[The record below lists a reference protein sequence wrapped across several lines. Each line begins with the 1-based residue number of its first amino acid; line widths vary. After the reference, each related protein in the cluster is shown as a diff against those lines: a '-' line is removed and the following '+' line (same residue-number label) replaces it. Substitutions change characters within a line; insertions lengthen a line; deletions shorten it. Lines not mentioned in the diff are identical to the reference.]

1 MGEQGSQLLGLD
13 WSAETLKILTGR
25 SPDAI
30 LVLDLDARIQFV
42 NWTANG
48 VTEEQMLGTTVYQHV
63 SEEKLGELKA
73 CLESVRRTGDHG
85 VFRAEYAAPD
95 GTTVIWESKVA
106 PVSKEGEL
114 VGYTFFS
121 RDITQRDA
129 RARELDRFFELSLD
143 YLCIANPDGYFTRV
157 NRTFAREL
165 GYSEE
170 ELMTRSFFELVHP
183 DDVER
188 TRAAI
193 AELVAGKTVKGLE
206 NRYRTKDGHCRHLVW
221 HGRLEEETGHILA
234 VARDVTDQRVL
245 EKQLQQSQ
253 KMDAVGQLAGGI
265 AHDFNNL
272 MLAVL
277 ANAEFAIQELDP
289 SHQDVLAHLHEIER
303 AGNKAAAL
311 TKQLLAFS
319 RRTPPSPQLVD
330 LNVLIPDFIQMLR
343 RLIPEN
349 IEVDFVPAYRL
360 PKVEADPG
368 QVEQVLMNLCV
379 NARDAMPDGGRLT
392 VETEAVLIN
401 GRYRESHPWAKPGR
415 YVLLSVTDTGC
426 GMTADVKERLFEPF
440 FSTKGPSG
448 GTGLGLAT
456 AYAIIKQHGGLIHV
470 YSEPNEGS
478 SFKVYLPLSARHA
491 AEVDSKKD
499 EGLPE
504 GRETILIAEDEE
516 LVRKVIVQILER
528 AGYRVLPAANGH
540 EAVKLLKAH
549 QSSVDL
555 AILDVVMPELS
566 GPETYSRLLELR
578 PGLPV
583 LFSSG
588 YTDTGRFERRV
599 PPDQKLLAKPY
610 RAEDLLRQVRSAL
623 AGQPEKN

>member
-1 MGEQGSQLLGLD
+1 MQYGGAELLGMEWGTSTLQLLT
-13 WSAETLKILTGR
+13 ER
-25 SPDAI
+25 SPDV
-30 LVLDLDARIQFV
+30 LMVLDLDGCVEFI
-42 NWTANG
+42 NWTAPG
-48 VTEEQMLGTTVYQHV
+48 LTVEQVLGTRVFDHVPEDQHAHMD
-63 SEEKLGELKA
+63 A
-73 CLESVRRTGDHG
+73 CFQEVKRTGQPG
-85 VFRAEYAAPD
+85 VYRNVYLAPD
-95 GTTVIWESKVA
+95 GSEQHWESKVT
-106 PVSKEGEL
+106 PVTDGENL
-114 VGYTFFS
+114 VGFSVFS
-121 RDITQRDA
+121 RDVTERDE
-129 RARELDRFFELSLD
+129 RTNELSRFFELSLD
-143 YLCIANPDGYFTRV
+143 YLCVASLDGYFTRV
-157 NRTFAREL
+157 NQTFTREL

-170 ELMTRSFFELVHP
+170 ELLSRSFLEFVHP
-183 DDVER
+183 DDVEP
-188 TRAAI
+188 TKEAVAQVAAGQ
-193 AELVAGKTVKGLE
+193 VVRDLE
-206 NRYRTKDGHCRHLVW
+206 NRYRTKDGRYRLLRW
-221 HGRLEEETGHILA
+221 HGRLEEGSSRILA
-234 VARDVTDQRVL
+234 VARDVTEQRAL

-277 ANAEFAIQELDP
+277 ANAEFAQQELDAEQ
-289 SHQDVLAHLHEIER
+289 HDVRAHLQEIER
-303 AGNKAAAL
+303 AGAKAAAL

-319 RRTPPSPQLVD
+319 RRMPPSPQPVELNNLVRE
-330 LNVLIPDFIQMLR
+330 FIQMLR

-349 IEVDFVPAYRL
+349 IEVDFVPGYRL

-379 NARDAMPDGGRLT
+379 NAKDAMPDGGRLT
-392 VETEAVLIN
+392 IETEGVLIN
-401 GRYRESHPWAKPGR
+401 GRYRETHPWAKPGR
-415 YVLLSVTDTGC
+415 YLLLSVTDTGC

-478 SFKVYLPLSARHA
+478 SFKVYLPLAARR
-491 AEVDSKKD
+491 AEDVDAKKD

-504 GRETILIAEDEE
+504 GRETILIAEDEV

-528 AGYRVLPAANGH
+528 AGYRVLAASNGH

-566 GPETYSRLLELR
+566 GPETYTRLLELR

-588 YTDTGRFERRV
+588 YTDGARFERRV

-610 RAEDLLRQVRSAL
+610 RSEDLLHQVRVAL
-623 AGQPEKN
+623 AKN